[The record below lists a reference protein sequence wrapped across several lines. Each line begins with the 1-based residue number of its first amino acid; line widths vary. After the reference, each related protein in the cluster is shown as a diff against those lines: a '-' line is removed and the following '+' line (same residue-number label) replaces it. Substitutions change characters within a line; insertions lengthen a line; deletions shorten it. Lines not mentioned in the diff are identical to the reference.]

1 MTAKTKITLSASR
14 DIPFD
19 KLRLSQANVRHIKA
33 GVSIEQLAEDIA
45 RRTLLA
51 SLTVRPLLDEN
62 GTETGLYEIPAG
74 GRRFRALELLV
85 KQKRLNK
92 TAPVPCIVRLDGVAE
107 EDSLAENIQRAP
119 LHPLD
124 QFRAFEAMR
133 ERGTGEEEIAAA
145 FFVST
150 GVVRQRLKLASVSPA
165 LLDHYAEDDM
175 TLEQLMAFTVNPDH
189 ARQEQVWAAIAQ
201 SHLKEPHTIRRM
213 LTESTVRASDRR
225 ARFVGLD
232 AYEEAGGTILRDLFQ
247 SDNGGWLQDASLLDR
262 MVAEGLNDAAQD
274 IAAEGWKW
282 IETAPEFAYGHSFG
296 LRRLIGDPVEP
307 TEEETAAYEA
317 LKAEYAQLEDQY
329 DGTEDLPD
337 AVDARLGE
345 IEDAMEACQ
354 TRPLTFDA
362 EEMARAGV
370 FVSIDHGGVL
380 RIERGYVRP
389 EDEMLVEQPDAHSE
403 DAQVPASAG
412 DASVSNGIMSEPDEE
427 PEDDGIKP
435 LPDRL
440 VAELTAHRT
449 LALRNAL
456 GGDPDLA
463 FLAAL
468 HAMCL
473 KLFYR
478 YAPDTCLEID
488 AKSVGFSAQAPGLT
502 ESASAQ
508 AIDARHNGW
517 AAHLPKASG
526 DLWDSLATFNA
537 ETRHALFAH
546 CVGLTVNAVDEA
558 YHRRPGALTH
568 ADRIAQATGLDMAEI
583 GWRPTVDSYLGR
595 VTKARILAAVAEAK
609 GNARAQLIDHLK
621 KPEMASEAETLLADS
636 GWVPEPLRTPPVEV
650 EVPETSM
657 DNAETPSEGQDM
669 PSDDA
674 DRFDVEETAAEDGER
689 AIDPE
694 AAGGNDDPEPKDA
707 LQAAE

>member
-1 MTAKTKITLSASR
+1 MPAKTKITLSASR

-19 KLRLSQANVRHIKA
+19 KLRLSQANVRHIKV

-51 SLTVRPLLDEN
+51 SLTVRPVLDES
-62 GTETGLYEIPAG
+62 GAETGLYEIPAG

-92 TAPVPCIVRLDGVAE
+92 TAPVPCILRTDGVAE

-124 QFRAFEAMR
+124 QFRAFQAMR

-150 GVVRQRLKLASVSPA
+150 GVVKQRLKLASVSPA
-165 LLDHYAEDDM
+165 LLDHYGEDDM

-201 SHLKEPHTIRRM
+201 SYSKEPYTIRRM
-213 LTESTVRASDRR
+213 LTEATVRASDRR

-232 AYEEAGGTILRDLFQ
+232 AYQEAGGSILRDLFQ
-247 SDNGGWLQDASLLDR
+247 SDDGGWLQDASLLDR
-262 MVAEGLNDAAQD
+262 LVAEGLSDAAQD
-274 IAAEGWKW
+274 IATEGWKW
-282 IETAPEFAYGHSFG
+282 VETAPEFAYGHSFG

-307 TEEETAAYEA
+307 TEEETAAYDA
-317 LKAEYAQLEDQY
+317 LKAEYAQIEDQY
-329 DGTEDLPD
+329 DGTEELPD
-337 AVDARLGE
+337 AVDTRLGE
-345 IEDAMEACQ
+345 IEDAMEAYQ
-354 TRPLTFDA
+354 TRPVTFDA
-362 EEMARAGV
+362 EDMARAGA

-389 EDEMLVEQPDAHSE
+389 EDEVPVEQPDESS
-403 DAQVPASAG
+403 DDTGVPVAAG
-412 DASVSNGIMSEPDEE
+412 DPPMSNGTRPEPDEE
-427 PEDDGIKP
+427 LEDDGIKP

-456 GGDPDLA
+456 AGDPDLA
-463 FLAAL
+463 FRAAL

-478 YAPDTCLEID
+478 YAADTCLEID
-488 AKSVGFSAQAPGLT
+488 AKSVGLNAQAPGLA

-508 AIDARHNGW
+508 AINARHDSW
-517 AAHLPKASG
+517 AAQVPKASG
-526 DLWDSLATFNA
+526 DLWDALATFDV

-558 YHRRPGALTH
+558 YHRRPGALAH
-568 ADRIAQATGLDMAEI
+568 ADRIAQATGLDMAAV
-583 GWRPTVDSYLGR
+583 GWRPTVDTYLGR
-595 VTKARILAAVAEAK
+595 VTKARILSAVVEAK
-609 GNARAQLIDHLK
+609 GNAQAQMIDHLK

-636 GWVPEPLRTPPVEV
+636 GWVPEPLRTPTVQVEASG
-650 EVPETSM
+650 TST
-657 DNAETPSEGQDM
+657 DDAAVSSEDQEM
-669 PSDDA
+669 PSDDP
-674 DRFDVEETAAEDGER
+674 DRPDVAETAAEDGEP
-689 AIDPE
+689 AIDTD
-694 AAGGNDDPEPKDA
+694 AADGDDDPEPKDA

>member
-1 MTAKTKITLSASR
+1 MSAKTKITLSASR

-51 SLTVRPLLDEN
+51 SLTVRPLLDDD
-62 GTETGLYEIPAG
+62 GGETGLYEIPAG
-74 GRRFRALELLV
+74 GRRFRALDLLV

-92 TAPVPCIVRLDGVAE
+92 TAPVPCIIRTDGIAE

-124 QFRAFEAMR
+124 QFRAFQAMR

-145 FFVST
+145 FFVSAT
-150 GVVRQRLKLASVSPA
+150 VVKQRLKLASVSPA
-165 LLDHYAEDDM
+165 LLDVYAEDDM

-189 ARQEQVWAAIAQ
+189 ERQEQVWAAIAQ
-201 SHLKEPHTIRRM
+201 SYSKEPYTIRRM

-247 SDNGGWLQDASLLDR
+247 SDDGGWLQDASLLDR
-262 MVAEGLNDAAQD
+262 MVAEGLNDAVQD

-282 IETAPEFAYGHSFG
+282 VETAPEFAYGHSFG

-307 TEEETAAYEA
+307 TEEETAAYNA

-329 DGTEDLPD
+329 DGTEELPD
-337 AVDARLGE
+337 AAATRLGE
-345 IEDAMEACQ
+345 IEDAMEAYQ
-354 TRPLTFDA
+354 IRPLTFDA

-370 FVSIDHGGVL
+370 FVSIDHGGAL

-389 EDEMLVEQPDAHSE
+389 EDEAPVGQPDQGSD
-403 DAQVPASAG
+403 DADLPAAVG
-412 DASVSNGIMSEPDEE
+412 DAPMSNGPVSEPDEE

-456 GGDPDLA
+456 ADDPNLA
-463 FLAAL
+463 FRAAL

-473 KLFYR
+473 RLFYR

-488 AKSVGFSAQAPGLT
+488 AKSVSFGAQAPGLA

-508 AIDARHNGW
+508 AIDARHENW
-517 AAHLPKASG
+517 TAQLPKGSG
-526 DLWDSLATFNA
+526 DLWDALASFDA
-537 ETRHALFAH
+537 ETRHTLFAH

-558 YHRRPGALTH
+558 YHRRPGALAH
-568 ADRIAQATGLDMAEI
+568 ADRIAQATGLDMAAV
-583 GWRPTVDSYLGR
+583 GWRPTVDTYLGR

-609 GNARAQLIDHLK
+609 GSAQAQLIDHLK

-636 GWVPEPLRTPPVEV
+636 GWVPEPLRTPTVQEEASGTLLDDA
-650 EVPETSM
+650 EVPSE
-657 DNAETPSEGQDM
+657 DQETPSEDPDQ
-669 PSDDA
+669 SDVA
-674 DRFDVEETAAEDGER
+674 ETAVEDGER
-689 AIDPE
+689 AIDPD
-694 AAGGNDDPEPKDA
+694 ATGGDNDPEPKEA

>member
-33 GVSIEQLAEDIA
+33 GVSIEELAEDIA

-51 SLTVRPLLDEN
+51 SLTVRPLLDDN
-62 GTETGLYEIPAG
+62 GAETGLYEIPAG

-92 TAPVPCIVRLDGVAE
+92 TAPVPCIVRLDGIAE

-124 QFRAFEAMR
+124 QFRAFQAMR

-150 GVVRQRLKLASVSPA
+150 GVVKQRLKLAAVAPA
-165 LLDHYAEDDM
+165 LLDLYADDAM

-189 ARQEQVWAAIAQ
+189 ERQEQVWAAIAQ
-201 SHLKEPHTIRRM
+201 GYSKEPYTIRRM
-213 LTESTVRASDRR
+213 LTEATVRASDKR
-225 ARFVGLD
+225 ARFVGLE
-232 AYEEAGGTILRDLFQ
+232 AYEEAGGAILRDLFQ
-247 SDNGGWLQDASLLDR
+247 SDDGGWLQDTGLLDR
-262 MVAEGLNDAAQD
+262 MVAEGLNDAAAE

-282 IETAPEFAYGHSFG
+282 VETAPDFAYGHSFG

-307 TEEETAAYEA
+307 TDAETAAYEA
-317 LKAEYAQLEDQY
+317 LKAEYDRLEDEY
-329 DGTEDLPD
+329 DGAEELPD
-337 AVDARLGE
+337 AIDARLGE
-345 IEDAMEACQ
+345 IEDAMEAYR

-362 EEMARAGV
+362 EEMARAGA
-370 FVSIDHGGVL
+370 FVSIDHDGTL

-389 EDEMLVEQPDAHSE
+389 EDEVPIEQPETGGDDAGALE
-403 DAQVPASAG
+403 ADG
-412 DASVSNGIMSEPDEE
+412 DAAMSNGTTLTEPDDAPEE
-427 PEDDGIKP
+427 DGIKP

-456 GGDPDLA
+456 AGDPDLA
-463 FLAAL
+463 FRAAL

-488 AKSVGFSAQAPGLT
+488 AKSVGFGVQAPGLA

-508 AIDARHNGW
+508 AIDARHESW
-517 AAHLPKASG
+517 AAQLPKASG
-526 DLWDSLATFNA
+526 DLWDALADFDA
-537 ETRHALFAH
+537 ESRSALFAH

-558 YHRRPGALTH
+558 YHRRPGALAH
-568 ADRIAQATGLDMAEI
+568 ADRIAQATGLDMAAA
-583 GWRPTVDSYLGR
+583 GWRPTVDTYLGR
-595 VTKARILAAVAEAK
+595 VTKARILQAVVEAK
-609 GNARAQLIDHLK
+609 GSAQAQLIDHLK
-621 KPEMASEAETLLADS
+621 KPEMAAEAETLLADS
-636 GWVPEPLRTPPVEV
+636 GWVPEPLRTPIAP
-650 EVPETSM
+650 
-657 DNAETPSEGQDM
+657 AEAAEAPATGPDVR
-669 PSDDA
+669 SDDT
-674 DRFDVEETAAEDGER
+674 DRSTVAETAADDGER
-689 AIDPE
+689 AIDP
-694 AAGGNDDPEPKDA
+694 AAEDGDDGGEPKDA

>member
-33 GVSIEQLAEDIA
+33 GVSIEELAEDIA

-51 SLTVRPLLDEN
+51 SLTVRPLLYDN
-62 GTETGLYEIPAG
+62 GGETGPYEIPAG

-92 TAPVPCIVRLDGVAE
+92 TALVPCIVRTDGIAE

-124 QFRAFEAMR
+124 QFRAFQAMR

-150 GVVRQRLKLASVSPA
+150 GVVKQRLKPASVAPA
-165 LLDHYAEDDM
+165 LLDIYAEDSM

-189 ARQEQVWAAIAQ
+189 DRQEQVWAAIAQ
-201 SHLKEPHTIRRM
+201 GYSKEPYTIRRM
-213 LTESTVRASDRR
+213 LTEATVQASDKR
-225 ARFVGLD
+225 ARFVGLE
-232 AYEEAGGTILRDLFQ
+232 AYEEAGGAILRDLFQ
-247 SDNGGWLQDASLLDR
+247 SDDGGWLQDAGLLDR

-274 IAAEGWKW
+274 IASEGWKW
-282 IETAPEFAYGHSFG
+282 VETAPDFAYGHSFG

-307 TEEETAAYEA
+307 SDAETAANEA
-317 LKAEYAQLEDQY
+317 QKAEYDQLEEQY
-329 DGTEDLPD
+329 DGTDELPD

-345 IEDAMEACQ
+345 IEDAMGAYRD
-354 TRPLTFDA
+354 RPLTFDN
-362 EEMARAGV
+362 EEMARSGV
-370 FVSIDHGGVL
+370 FVSIDQGGTL

-389 EDEMLVEQPDAHSE
+389 DDEVPVGQPHERSDDAG
-403 DAQVPASAG
+403 VPAAAG
-412 DASVSNGIMSEPDEE
+412 DAPISNGTLPEPEEE

-456 GGDPDLA
+456 ADDPDLA
-463 FLAAL
+463 FRAAL

-508 AIDARHNGW
+508 AIDARHDGW
-517 AAHLPKASG
+517 AAQLPKASG
-526 DLWDSLATFNA
+526 DLWDALAAFDA
-537 ETRHALFAH
+537 EGRNALFAH

-558 YHRRPGALTH
+558 YHRRPGALAH
-568 ADRIAQATGLDMAEI
+568 ADRIAQATGLDMAAA
-583 GWRPTVDSYLGR
+583 GWRPTVDTYLGR
-595 VTKARILAAVAEAK
+595 VTKARILEAVARAK
-609 GNARAQLIDHLK
+609 GSAQAQLIDHLK
-621 KPEMASEAETLLADS
+621 KPEMASEAETLLAES
-636 GWVPEPLRTPPVEV
+636 GWVPEPLRTPRVEA
-650 EVPETSM
+650 ELSDTSI
-657 DNAETPSEGQDM
+657 DDAVIPSEDWETL
-669 PSDDA
+669 SDDPDSHDIA
-674 DRFDVEETAAEDGER
+674 EMAAEDGER
-689 AIDPE
+689 AIDPGAE
-694 AAGGNDDPEPKDA
+694 DGDDDPKPKDA

>member
-33 GVSIEQLAEDIA
+33 GVSIEELAEDIA

-51 SLTVRPLLDEN
+51 SLTVRPLLDDS
-62 GTETGLYEIPAG
+62 GAKTGLYEIPAG

-92 TAPVPCIVRLDGVAE
+92 TAPVPCILRTDGIAE

-124 QFRAFEAMR
+124 QFRAFQAMR

-150 GVVRQRLKLASVSPA
+150 GVVKQRLKLASVAPA
-165 LLDHYAEDDM
+165 LLDIYAEDDM

-189 ARQEQVWAAIAQ
+189 ERQEQVWAAIAQ
-201 SHLKEPHTIRRM
+201 GYSKEPYTIRRM
-213 LTESTVRASDRR
+213 LTEATVRASDKR
-225 ARFVGLD
+225 ARFVGLE
-232 AYEEAGGTILRDLFQ
+232 AYVEAGGAILRDLFQ
-247 SDNGGWLQDASLLDR
+247 SDDGGWLQDAGLLDR
-262 MVAEGLNDAAQD
+262 MVAEGLSDAATE

-282 IETAPEFAYGHSFG
+282 VETAPDFAYGHSFG

-307 TEEETAAYEA
+307 TDEETAAYEA
-317 LKAEYAQLEDQY
+317 LQAEYDQLEDQY
-329 DGTEDLPD
+329 DGAEELPD

-345 IEDAMEACQ
+345 IEDAMEAYRD
-354 TRPLTFDA
+354 RPLTFDA
-362 EEMARAGV
+362 EEMARGGA
-370 FVSIDHGGVL
+370 FVSLDHDGTL

-389 EDEMLVEQPDAHSE
+389 EDEVPIEQPEAGADDAGARMANGEATMPH
-403 DAQVPASAG
+403 DAETPAPD
-412 DASVSNGIMSEPDEE
+412 DAPEE
-427 PEDDGIKP
+427 DGIKP

-456 GGDPDLA
+456 AGDPDLA
-463 FLAAL
+463 FRAAL

-488 AKSVGFSAQAPGLT
+488 AKSAGFGAQAPGLA

-508 AIDARHNGW
+508 EIDARHESW
-517 AAHLPKASG
+517 AAQLPKASG
-526 DLWDSLATFNA
+526 DLWDALAGFDA
-537 ETRHALFAH
+537 ESRTALFAH

-558 YHRRPGALTH
+558 YHRRPGALAH
-568 ADRIAQATGLDMAEI
+568 ADRIAQATG
-583 GWRPTVDSYLGR
+583 
-595 VTKARILAAVAEAK
+595 
-609 GNARAQLIDHLK
+609 
-621 KPEMASEAETLLADS
+621 
-636 GWVPEPLRTPPVEV
+636 
-650 EVPETSM
+650 
-657 DNAETPSEGQDM
+657 
-669 PSDDA
+669 
-674 DRFDVEETAAEDGER
+674 
-689 AIDPE
+689 
-694 AAGGNDDPEPKDA
+694 
-707 LQAAE
+707 

>member
-1 MTAKTKITLSASR
+1 MSTKTKITLSASR

-51 SLTVRPLLDEN
+51 SLTVRPVLDDD
-62 GTETGLYEIPAG
+62 GAETGLYEIPAG

-92 TAPVPCIVRLDGVAE
+92 TAPVPCIVRTDGIAE

-124 QFRAFEAMR
+124 QFRAFQAMR
-133 ERGTGEEEIAAA
+133 ERGTREEEIAAA
-145 FFVST
+145 FFVSAT
-150 GVVRQRLKLASVSPA
+150 VVKQRLKLASVSPA
-165 LLDHYAEDDM
+165 LLDHYGEDDM

-189 ARQEQVWAAIAQ
+189 ERQEQVWAATAQ
-201 SHLKEPHTIRRM
+201 SYSEEPYTIRRM
-213 LTESTVRASDRR
+213 LTELTVRASDRR

-247 SDNGGWLQDASLLDR
+247 SDDGGWLQDASLLDR
-262 MVAEGLNDAAQD
+262 MVTEGLNDAAQD
-274 IAAEGWKW
+274 ITGEGWKW
-282 IETAPEFAYGHSFG
+282 VETAPEFAYGHSFG
-296 LRRLIGDPVEP
+296 LRRLVGDPVEP
-307 TEEETAAYEA
+307 TEEETAAYET
-317 LKAEYAQLEDQY
+317 LKAEYEQLEDRY
-329 DGTEDLPD
+329 DGTEELPE
-337 AVDARLGE
+337 AVDTRLGE
-345 IEDAMEACQ
+345 IEDAMEAYQ

-370 FVSIDHGGVL
+370 FVSIDHDGAP

-389 EDEMLVEQPDAHSE
+389 EDEVPVEQPDESPDGA
-403 DAQVPASAG
+403 DGRAAAG
-412 DASVSNGIMSEPDEE
+412 DAPMSNGTLSEPDEE

-456 GGDPDLA
+456 AGDPDLA

-488 AKSVGFSAQAPGLT
+488 AKSVSFGAQAPGLA

-508 AIDARHNGW
+508 AIDARHENW
-517 AAHLPKASG
+517 TAQLPKASG
-526 DLWDSLATFNA
+526 DLWEALATFDA
-537 ETRHALFAH
+537 DTRHALFAH

-558 YHRRPGALTH
+558 YHRRPGALAH
-568 ADRIAQATGLDMAEI
+568 ADRIAQATGLDMAAV
-583 GWRPTVDSYLGR
+583 GWRPTVDTYLGR

-609 GNARAQLIDHLK
+609 GSAQAQLIDHLK

-636 GWVPEPLRTPPVEV
+636 GWVPEPLRTPPVGK
-650 EVPETSM
+650 EVPETSV
-657 DNAETPSEGQDM
+657 
-669 PSDDA
+669 DDA
-674 DRFDVEETAAEDGER
+674 AIPSNDQGPASEETDRPDVAETAAKGGEP
-689 AIDPE
+689 AIDPDV
-694 AAGGNDDPEPKDA
+694 ADGDDDSEPKDA

>member
-1 MTAKTKITLSASR
+1 MTARTKITLSASR

-33 GVSIEQLAEDIA
+33 GVSIEELAEDIA

-51 SLTVRPLLDEN
+51 SLTVRPLLDDN
-62 GTETGLYEIPAG
+62 GGETGLYEIPAG

-92 TAPVPCIVRLDGVAE
+92 TAPVPCIVRTDGVAE

-124 QFRAFEAMR
+124 QFRAFQAMR

-150 GVVRQRLKLASVSPA
+150 GVVKQRLKLASIAPA
-165 LLDHYAEDDM
+165 LLDIYAEDDM

-189 ARQEQVWAAIAQ
+189 ERQEQVWAAIAQ
-201 SHLKEPHTIRRM
+201 SYSKEPYTIRRM
-213 LTESTVRASDRR
+213 LTEATVRASDKR
-225 ARFVGLD
+225 ARFVGLE
-232 AYEEAGGTILRDLFQ
+232 AYEEAGGAILRDLFQ
-247 SDNGGWLQDASLLDR
+247 SDDGGWLQDAGLLDR
-262 MVAEGLNDAAQD
+262 MVAEGLSDAAQG

-282 IETAPEFAYGHSFG
+282 VETAPDFAYGHSFG
-296 LRRLIGDPVEP
+296 LRRLTGEPVEP
-307 TEEETAAYEA
+307 TDEETAANKA
-317 LKAEYAQLEDQY
+317 LKAEYDRLEEQY
-329 DGTEDLPD
+329 DGTEELPD

-345 IEDAMEACQ
+345 IEDAMEAYRD
-354 TRPLTFDA
+354 RPLTFDA
-362 EEMARAGV
+362 EEMAHSGA
-370 FVSIDHGGVL
+370 FVSIDHDGTL

-389 EDEMLVEQPDAHSE
+389 EDEVQIEQPE
-403 DAQVPASAG
+403 ASAEDP
-412 DASVSNGIMSEPDEE
+412 DASEADRDAAISHGTETPEPDDAPEE
-427 PEDDGIKP
+427 DGIKP

-456 GGDPDLA
+456 AGDPDLA
-463 FLAAL
+463 FRAAL

-478 YAPDTCLEID
+478 YAPDSCLEID
-488 AKSVGFSAQAPGLT
+488 AKSVGFGAQAPGLS

-508 AIDARHNGW
+508 AIDARHKDW
-517 AAHLPKASG
+517 AAQLPKASG
-526 DLWDSLATFNA
+526 DLWDALLGFDA
-537 ETRHALFAH
+537 ESRSALFAH

-558 YHRRPGALTH
+558 YHRRPGALAH
-568 ADRIAQATGLDMAEI
+568 ANRIAQATALDMAAA
-583 GWRPTVDSYLGR
+583 GWRPTVDTYLGR
-595 VTKARILAAVAEAK
+595 VTKARILQAVAEAK
-609 GNARAQLIDHLK
+609 GSAQAQLIDHLK
-621 KPEMASEAETLLADS
+621 KPEMASEAETLLAES
-636 GWVPEPLRTPPVEV
+636 GWVSEPLRTP
-650 EVPETSM
+650 
-657 DNAETPSEGQDM
+657 NASAEAAQTQTKGPDI
-669 PSDDA
+669 PSDEA
-674 DRFDVEETAAEDGER
+674 DRSDVAETAAEDGER
-689 AIDPE
+689 AIDPD
-694 AAGGNDDPEPKDA
+694 AVGGDDGDEPKDA